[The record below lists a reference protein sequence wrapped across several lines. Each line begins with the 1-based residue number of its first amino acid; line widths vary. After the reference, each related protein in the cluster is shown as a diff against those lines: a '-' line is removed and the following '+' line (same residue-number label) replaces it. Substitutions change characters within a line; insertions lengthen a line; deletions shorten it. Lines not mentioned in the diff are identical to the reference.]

1 MLSGTAGAKMPRRM
15 RCNSSQTAASQKRSG
30 LLLGTLCPRWSVPEN
45 LESAVA
51 GWISHKPG
59 CSADLTSGSEGKY
72 QQNKMPENRGATRP
86 CFNLHAQWKECKIAQ
101 TLAQT
106 S

>member
-1 MLSGTAGAKMPRRM
+1 MPKCQGGCDATHLKLLHLRSEAAGYFWGPYALAGPSLK
-15 RCNSSQTAASQKRSG
+15 TWK
-30 LLLGTLCPRWSVPEN
+30 VP
-45 LESAVA
+45 LPA
-51 GWISHKPG
+51 GYRSHKPG